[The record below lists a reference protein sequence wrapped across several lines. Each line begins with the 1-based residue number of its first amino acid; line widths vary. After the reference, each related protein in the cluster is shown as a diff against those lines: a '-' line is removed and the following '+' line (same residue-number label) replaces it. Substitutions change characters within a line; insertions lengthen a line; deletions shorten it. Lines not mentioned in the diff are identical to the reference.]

1 MPTDRS
7 RRLPRDPD
15 QPMRFL
21 RVDSSWYENYWFGET
36 VPRPAGRS
44 AANLATIAAWL
55 RLAFDRMARRYL
67 ISGRTGIERVENAL
81 RRHAMTAAADGR
93 GSGLP
98 ATPGR
103 AHRSFLNR

>member
-21 RVDSSWYENYWFGET
+21 RVDSSWYENYWFEEP

-55 RLAFDRMARRYL
+55 RLAFDRMARRYW
-67 ISGRTGIERVENAL
+67 ISVRTGIERVENAL
-81 RRHAMTAAADGR
+81 RRHARLRRQTVRDQASR
-93 GSGLP
+93 RR
-98 ATPGR
+98 R
-103 AHRSFLNR
+103 AVLTRAS

>member
-21 RVDSSWYENYWFGET
+21 RVDSSWYENYWFEEP
-36 VPRPAGRS
+36 VPRSAGRS
-44 AANLATIAAWL
+44 AANPATIAAWL
-55 RLAFDRMARRYL
+55 RLAFDRMARRYC
-67 ISGRTGIERVENAL
+67 ISVRTGIERVENAL
-81 RRHAMTAAADGR
+81 RRHAAADGR

-103 AHRSFLNR
+103 AHKSFLNR